1 MKINA
6 IDIKP
11 GNVLEHQG
19 KLWIVLKRD
28 FVQPGKG
35 GAFAQV
41 EMRDLRSGI
50 KLNDRFRTQE
60 TVERVRLDEKE
71 MQFLYTEGGQATFMD
86 NDTFEQVSIP
96 TEMIGE
102 PADFLRDG
110 MICKVMLYE
119 GTPLS
124 VELPPSVVMEV
135 VEADPVV
142 RGQTA
147 SSSYK
152 PGQARKRPSRH
163 DPALYRGRH
172 PHRRQHRRWQLHGAG
187 EGLSGTSGEAAA
199 MALRSPILNVMAN
212 AALKAARGLLRDF
225 GEVEQLQVSVKGPG
239 EFVSTADLKAE
250 RTLKAELTRARPGYG
265 LLFEEGGA
273 EAGTDPR
280 HRWIVDPLDGTT
292 NFLHGIPHFAISIA
306 LERDGE
312 IVAGLIYD
320 PLRDEMYSAEKGLGA
335 YVNDRRLRVSARRQL
350 GRCSDRHRHALWRTR
365 RPPDLFDDIVSGH
378 GGNERCASHGRGRAR
393 SCLCRGGTV

>member
-28 FVQPGKG
+28 LVQPGKG

-41 EMRDLRSGI
+41 EMRDLRAGT

-71 MQFLYTEGGQATFMD
+71 MQFLFMEDDQATFMD
-86 NDTFEQVSIP
+86 NDNYEQIAVP
-96 TEMIGE
+96 REMIGE

-110 MICKVMLYE
+110 MVCTVMLYE

-124 VELPPSVVMEV
+124 VELPPSVTMAV

-152 PGQARKRPSRH
+152 PGK
-163 DPALYRGRH
+163 LENGRRVMI
-172 PHRRQHRRWQLHGAG
+172 PPYI
-187 EGLSGTSGEAAA
+187 ETGTRIVVNTVDGS
-199 MALRSPILNVMAN
+199 
-212 AALKAARGLLRDF
+212 F
-225 GEVEQLQVSVKGPG
+225 VE
-239 EFVSTADLKAE
+239 
-250 RTLKAELTRARPGYG
+250 RAK
-265 LLFEEGGA
+265 
-273 EAGTDPR
+273 D
-280 HRWIVDPLDGTT
+280 
-292 NFLHGIPHFAISIA
+292 
-306 LERDGE
+306 
-312 IVAGLIYD
+312 
-320 PLRDEMYSAEKGLGA
+320 
-335 YVNDRRLRVSARRQL
+335 
-350 GRCSDRHRHALWRTR
+350 
-365 RPPDLFDDIVSGH
+365 
-378 GGNERCASHGRGRAR
+378 
-393 SCLCRGGTV
+393 